1 MSTSR
6 STNGGGQGRPT
17 DMELMLYIDGE
28 LDGELDD
35 ARRAEIEA
43 HIAQSES
50 GRRKISALR
59 IGSGMVREHALA
71 EAKDFD
77 IASAVMAKIDAIEV
91 DTPAKSSIKTPAQ
104 KQESA
109 GAKVIELGA
118 RQPAAVDRSKAAN
131 DNSRSIFTLAAVA
144 VAAAAA
150 LMIWGK
156 MDAGPGRSADS
167 APVSAQQAPVI
178 PAPPETPPAPPA
190 ETASAEGES
199 EHGVEVAAVDFGAHM
214 GTIFYVPTDAVAGAM
229 TTVVWVDDEVVG
241 GK

>member
-6 STNGGGQGRPT
+6 STKEGGQGRPT

-43 HIAQSES
+43 HLEQSES
-50 GRRKISALR
+50 GWRKMTALR

-71 EAKDFD
+71 SAKDFD
-77 IASAVMAKIDAIEV
+77 IASSIMAKIDAVAV
-91 DTPAKSSIKTPAQ
+91 DPPAKSPA
-104 KQESA
+104 KKDSA
-109 GAKVIELGA
+109 GAEVIDIGA
-118 RQPAAVDRSKAAN
+118 RRPTAVDRPKAAN

-156 MDAGPGRSADS
+156 MGADPGRSADS
-167 APVSAQQAPVI
+167 APVTAQEAPVI
-178 PAPPETPPAPPA
+178 PAPPEEKPPAPPA
-190 ETASAEGES
+190 ESASAESES

-214 GTIFYVPTDAVAGAM
+214 GSIFYVPTDAVAGAT
-229 TTVVWVDDEVVG
+229 TTVVWVDE
-241 GK
+241 